1 MEKQIWEFLDELQK
15 SKGYSRNTIEAYRND
30 LNQFMNFAVN
40 ERPNLNNWTRVD
52 KPLVLAFIIHLK
64 ERGYTPSSVARK
76 VAVLKSFYHSLVER
90 RLADT
95 DPTATVGSPKVEK
108 RLPQVLSSNEIER
121 LLAAPLNHSTPK
133 GFRDRAILE
142 LLFASGMRVSE
153 LTSLNSDDINL
164 HDKTIHCTGRGDKR
178 RIIPIG
184 DSAVEALANYVE
196 RGRPAMVATDQVALF
211 VNPHGER
218 LTRQGLWLVIKEY
231 VKEAEITSPVTPHT
245 LRHSF
250 AVHQLNHGADLANV
264 QRLLGHASI
273 ATTQMYTRMMDTP
286 AEVESNHPNNN
297 DTSWES

>member
-15 SKGYSRNTIEAYRND
+15 TKRYSRNTIEAYRND
-30 LNQFMNFAVN
+30 LNQFMNFALN
-40 ERPNLNNWTRVD
+40 ERPNLTTWTRVD

-76 VAVLKSFYHSLVER
+76 IAVLKSFYHYLVQKQLVE
-90 RLADT
+90 T

-108 RLPQVLSSNEIER
+108 RLPHILSSDEINR
-121 LLAAPLNHSTPK
+121 LLAAPQTHSTPK

-142 LLFASGMRVSE
+142 SLFATGMRVSE
-153 LTSLNSDDINL
+153 LTSLNIGDVNL
-164 HDKTIHCTGRGDKR
+164 DAKLIHCVGRGDKR
-178 RIIPIG
+178 RVIPIG
-184 DSAVEALANYVE
+184 ERAIEALANYIE
-196 RGRPAMVATDQVALF
+196 RGRPDIVNRDEIALF

-231 VKEAEITSPVTPHT
+231 VKEAGITSAVTPHT

-250 AVHQLNHGADLANV
+250 AVHQLTHGADLANV

-273 ATTQMYTRMMDTP
+273 ATTQMYARMIDTP
-286 AEVESNHPNNN
+286 SEVESKDPVT
-297 DTSWES
+297 DPTLER